1 MSVPVFFTTC
11 ALAFHACFAYKVD
24 NTNPVKDRRMAKKK
38 LVPFRIEEDWLQDLY
53 ALAGTY
59 GVSPDDVIRRALPDA
74 PVVRLFF
81 QCKSYL
87 TELRW
92 DEVAA
97 VGREAIREHLRTTYM
112 EGLKQHLR
120 RLGVSINASSDE
132 VEAAKKNALKA
143 MQADTARPLIF
154 QIPKAQEDSVYLGY
168 LYDAWTRANANEPG
182 YAIAEVDVDASA
194 SARVDN
200 PRLPQRVWAVLKNDT
215 IV

>member
-1 MSVPVFFTTC
+1 
-11 ALAFHACFAYKVD
+11 
-24 NTNPVKDRRMAKKK
+24 MAKKK

-53 ALAGTY
+53 GLAGTY
-59 GVSPDDVIRRALPDA
+59 GVSPDDVIRKALPDA
-74 PVVRLFF
+74 AVVRLFF

-97 VGREAIREHLRTTYM
+97 VGHEAIREHLRATYM
-112 EGLKQHLR
+112 EGLTLHLA
-120 RLGVSINASSDE
+120 RLGVSIEASGDE
-132 VEAAKKNALKA
+132 VEAAKKRALRE
-143 MQADTARPLIF
+143 MQADATRPLIF

-168 LYDAWTRANANEPG
+168 LYDAWTRANADEPG
-182 YAIAEVDVDASA
+182 YTITEVDVDASA

-200 PRLPQRVWAVLKNDT
+200 PKLPQRVWAVLKNDT